1 MKFSE
6 WYRGSVRVKLRKC
19 EKVDWGEKC
28 HYTSDI
34 PFEWLHCCFISIL
47 FYIEKKWLLMRNLA
61 IVWKISVLQY
71 YCWKYRNTRKY
82 LNFIKFQL
90 IWKVLKHFT
99 RLKQR
104 VALRKLF
111 SLSLPRIPPDKILLR
126 LCNKHF
132 LREIYR
138 NIHTFAFKVL
148 QESSSWAWGNGA
160 VKMFFLTPNRSI
172 FAGKSLS
179 QENFLAVLWEHIIFN
194 FKRVEIRKM
203 SEIFLGETVL

>member
-1 MKFSE
+1 
-6 WYRGSVRVKLRKC
+6 
-19 EKVDWGEKC
+19 
-28 HYTSDI
+28 
-34 PFEWLHCCFISIL
+34 
-47 FYIEKKWLLMRNLA
+47 MRNLA